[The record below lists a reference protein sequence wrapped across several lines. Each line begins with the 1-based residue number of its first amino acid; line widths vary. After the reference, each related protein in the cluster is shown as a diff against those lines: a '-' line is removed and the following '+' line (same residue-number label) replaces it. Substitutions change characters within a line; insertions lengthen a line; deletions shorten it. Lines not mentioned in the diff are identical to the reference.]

1 MRRALLASA
10 LSLSLAHAAIAA
22 STSSSGCATLEQAAA
37 DGMAARIKADDQ
49 NIQAPQSVTKLT
61 CLSNFF
67 NGTGLDVIT
76 NLLDPTNLLSAVQG
90 RICSIAQ
97 NAWNNAI
104 GSVQCGLTVTGF
116 DLGFGLGSGTFCPRL
131 SIGGN
136 GTPIGNFGIGTNSS
150 GGLYLNGSAA
160 PPTGY

>member
-10 LSLSLAHAAIAA
+10 LAVSLGHAAIAA

-61 CLSNFF
+61 CLANFF

-97 NAWNNAI
+97 NAW
-104 GSVQCGLTVTGF
+104 
-116 DLGFGLGSGTFCPRL
+116 
-131 SIGGN
+131 
-136 GTPIGNFGIGTNSS
+136 
-150 GGLYLNGSAA
+150 
-160 PPTGY
+160 